1 MTNPY
6 RCVLAGQE
14 QLLAC
19 SGQPID
25 NLMQFSPISSRLD
38 AACSTLRW
46 RHLCP
51 TAPDTLACYPAE
63 EDPFVMTCS
72 PHVLAFGNQPE
83 FEMRVVK
90 DTTVLLVPAFEVS
103 HTLVLYNLA
112 TKHVSKVKF
121 SIAEK

>member
-1 MTNPY
+1 M
-6 RCVLAGQE
+6 
-14 QLLAC
+14 
-19 SGQPID
+19 
-25 NLMQFSPISSRLD
+25 
-38 AACSTLRW
+38 
-46 RHLCP
+46 
-51 TAPDTLACYPAE
+51 
-63 EDPFVMTCS
+63 
-72 PHVLAFGNQPE
+72 LAFGNQPE